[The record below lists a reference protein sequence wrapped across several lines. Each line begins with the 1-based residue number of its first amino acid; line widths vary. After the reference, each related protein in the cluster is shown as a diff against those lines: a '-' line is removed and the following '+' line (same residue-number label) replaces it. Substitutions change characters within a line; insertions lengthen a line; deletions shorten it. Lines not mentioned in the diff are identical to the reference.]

1 MNKIILVGRLTR
13 DPELRTTPNGI
24 SVCSLSLAVSR
35 RMDRDKTDFFDIT
48 VWRQAGENC
57 AKYLSKGR
65 QVAVEGEMQMDRYE
79 AKDGSKRTV
88 YRVVAVRVEFLSNSN
103 AGAGNYSGEPD
114 YSQRR
119 PAASAPRAQEAQR
132 SAAPEE
138 NVFESEFDAALIDD
152 NDLPF

>member
-65 QVAVEGEMQMDRYE
+65 QVAVEGEMQMDM
-79 AKDGSKRTV
+79 KRKT
-88 YRVVAVRVEFLSNSN
+88 A
-103 AGAGNYSGEPD
+103 P
-114 YSQRR
+114 
-119 PAASAPRAQEAQR
+119 SALYIE
-132 SAAPEE
+132 
-138 NVFESEFDAALIDD
+138 
-152 NDLPF
+152 

>member
-13 DPELRTTPNGI
+13 DPELRTTPNGV

-35 RMDRDKTDFFDIT
+35 RMDRNKTDFFDIT

-88 YRVVAVRVEFLSNSN
+88 YRVVADRVEFLSSSN
-103 AGAGNYSGEPD
+103 AGGYSSESD

-119 PAASAPRAQEAQR
+119 PAASAPAPQANP
-132 SAAPEE
+132 SPEE